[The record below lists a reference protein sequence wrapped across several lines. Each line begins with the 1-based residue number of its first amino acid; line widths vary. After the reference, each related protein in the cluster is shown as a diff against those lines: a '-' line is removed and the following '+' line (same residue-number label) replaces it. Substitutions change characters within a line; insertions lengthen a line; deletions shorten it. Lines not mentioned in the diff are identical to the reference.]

1 MTTMKKRD
9 KNERLKLLRKLFYRR
24 IKALRQINDFFLRD
38 SVLITDTIPHDIAQ
52 KIWQNKERG

>member
-1 MTTMKKRD
+1 MKLMTQAQKQ
-9 KNERLKLLRKLFYRR
+9 ERLKLLRKLFYRR
-24 IKALRQINDFFLRD
+24 IKALRHINDFFLRD